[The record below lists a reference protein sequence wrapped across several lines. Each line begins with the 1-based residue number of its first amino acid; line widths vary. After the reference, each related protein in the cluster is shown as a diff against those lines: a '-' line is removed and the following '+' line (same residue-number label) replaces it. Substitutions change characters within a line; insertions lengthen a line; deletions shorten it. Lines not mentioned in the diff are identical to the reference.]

1 MRSNIIILEIDDLL
15 TNEITLVL
23 GYFCLKCVKRLPAE
37 NSTYILLGFSVEIKR
52 LFMIV

>member
-1 MRSNIIILEIDDLL
+1 MRSNIIILEIDNML

-23 GYFCLKCVKRLPAE
+23 GYLCLRFVKRLPAE